1 MRHLPPP
8 GLRQWMWRA
17 FVRSALVPLLL
28 VEIGLVSIYLFSNS
42 AIREAQVEHLR
53 ETALSDLGHATNTQ
67 ARVIEEK
74 LERIAR
80 TTDFYRQMTGNA
92 LASKGV
98 GVAETL
104 DMTAEGAR
112 YSAVDVGGAA
122 SFYSSV
128 MPPEQHDLAK
138 VARLA
143 TLDPMVKAL
152 AQQNPSIASLYFN
165 SWDSYSRIYPWFDTA
180 SAFDHKAVPSE
191 HSFYYLADAAHNPA
205 RNVVWTEVYLD
216 PARRGWLTSA
226 VAPVY
231 LGDVLEGVVGMDITV
246 SGLIEELGTLEVPWH
261 GYTMLVSDRMNV
273 MALPPTG
280 ERDLGLPESMDYA
293 HEDVV
298 AGDTFRPE
306 IFNLGKHAAAAPL
319 LDAMANATQGVSQLL
334 LDGHPRLVAWKQLA
348 PTGWYLMSIV
358 DESAVF
364 AKTDAL
370 AARYANIGYWLIAGL
385 VSFYAVFALYL
396 GWRSR
401 RLSDTLLKPIAGIRQ
416 MMADIG
422 RGQWR
427 PSQPKA
433 DVFELKQ
440 MIEET
445 ASMGAK
451 LERSEEG
458 LRKANADAQAS
469 SLAKSRFIS
478 SISHELRTPLN
489 AIQGFAQLL
498 QFEQRQPHDRGA
510 DFLGEIVGASR
521 HLNQLL
527 GDILEWSGAQNER
540 RRIDLVPIA
549 VSRIFRE
556 SAQLVK
562 LDLEAQRLSLKVDAP
577 TPGLGVRGDAR
588 RLRQVL
594 LNLLSNA
601 IKYNKAGGTVELG
614 WEIKGGIVRLWV
626 GDDGIGIDQSLHE
639 QLFEP
644 FQRLGQEN
652 SAIQGTGIGLSLCRE
667 YVTQMKG
674 RIGLESAPGEG
685 SRFWVELPLAEL
697 PAVTEQSARDPIG
710 RPTRERPRLVYV
722 EDDRASQMLIRKA
735 LKDMADIEVISSG
748 AEAWERLIETPPD
761 LLLVD
766 LNVPGIRGD
775 ELVSRVRRYPGL
787 EPLPILM
794 LTAAVSDDFARLT
807 SLGCQALLHKP
818 VDLAQLRDTVR
829 AILSPE
835 CSSET

>member
-1 MRHLPPP
+1 MRHLSPP

-28 VEIGLVSIYLFSNS
+28 VEIGLISVYLFSNG

-74 LERIAR
+74 LERVAR

-92 LASKGV
+92 LAANGE

-104 DMTAEGAR
+104 DMTTEGVR
-112 YSAVDVGGAA
+112 YSATDIGGAA

-128 MPPEQHDLAK
+128 TPPEQHDLAK

-152 AQQNPSIASLYFN
+152 AQQNPLIASLYFN
-165 SWDSYSRIYPWFDTA
+165 SWDHYNRIYPWLDTA
-180 SAFDHKAVPSE
+180 SAFDRKAVPSE

-205 RNVVWTEVYLD
+205 RKVVWTDVYLD
-216 PARRGWLTSA
+216 PAHRGWLTSA

-231 LGDVLEGVVGMDITV
+231 RGNFLEGVVGIDITV
-246 SGLIEELGTLEVPWH
+246 SGLIKELGTLEVPWN
-261 GYTMLVSDRMNV
+261 GYTMLVNDRMNV
-273 MALPPTG
+273 MALPAEG
-280 ERDLGLPESMDYA
+280 ERDLGLPEPTEYA
-293 HEDVV
+293 HEGVV
-298 AGDTFRPE
+298 ASDTFRPT
-306 IFNLGKHAAAAPL
+306 IFNLGNHTAAAPL
-319 LDAMANATQGVSQLL
+319 LKAMTEASQGVTLL
-334 LDGHPRLVAWKQLA
+334 TLDGQPRLVAWKQIP
-348 PTGWYLMSIV
+348 PTGWYLMSVV

-370 AARYANIGYWLIAGL
+370 AAHYSNIGYLLIAGL
-385 VSFYAVFALYL
+385 VFFYAVFFLYL

-401 RLSDTLLKPIAGIRQ
+401 RLSNTLLEPIAGIRR
-416 MMADIG
+416 MMTDIG
-422 RGQWR
+422 RGHWR

-433 DVFELKQ
+433 DVLELKQ
-440 MIEET
+440 VIEET
-445 ASMGAK
+445 ASMGEK

-498 QFEQRQPHDRGA
+498 QLEQRQQQDKGA
-510 DFLGEIVGASR
+510 DFLGEIIAASR

-540 RRIDLVPIA
+540 RRIDLVPIV
-549 VSRIFRE
+549 VSRLFRE

-562 LDLEAQRLSLKVDAP
+562 LELEAQGLVLKINPP

-601 IKYNKAGGTVELG
+601 IKYNKPGGTVELG
-614 WEIKGGIVRLWV
+614 WELKGDVVRLWV

-639 QLFEP
+639 RLFEP

-674 RIGLESAPGEG
+674 RIGVDSAPGEG
-685 SRFWVELPLAEL
+685 SRFWVDLPFAEL
-697 PAVTEQSARDPIG
+697 PALPEQPAREPVSRPMPG
-710 RPTRERPRLVYV
+710 RARLVYV

-735 LKDMADIEVISSG
+735 LKDMADIEVISDG
-748 AEAWERLIETPPD
+748 LEAWQQLIQSPPD

-766 LNVPGIRGD
+766 LNVPGMRGD

-787 EPLPILM
+787 EALPILM
-794 LTAAVSDDFARLT
+794 LTAAISDDFARL
-807 SLGCQALLHKP
+807 SGLGCQALLHKP
-818 VDLAQLRDTVR
+818 VDLAQLRETIR
-829 AILSPE
+829 ALLSP
-835 CSSET
+835 